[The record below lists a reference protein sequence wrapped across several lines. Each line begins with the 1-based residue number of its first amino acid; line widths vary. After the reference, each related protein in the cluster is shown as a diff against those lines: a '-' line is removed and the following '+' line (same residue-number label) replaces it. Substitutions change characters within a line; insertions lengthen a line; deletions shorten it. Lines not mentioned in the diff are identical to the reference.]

1 MVDLWILS
9 LQIYQE
15 LVPLNLSSFFGL
27 SSFFFY
33 KISLS
38 FNIKWF
44 SFGVYPTNFTY
55 HSFIH
60 VVENEAVLN
69 AVLEIVDFHFLDTH
83 NFLYLYLYECHP
95 DGRTWIVM
103 FVYSFIFH
111 FLPIPYLSF
120 FAFFILLFWS
130 FSVTH
135 LWFISWVCWR
145 CWFLMLI
152 LYSIVFLVWWK

>member
-44 SFGVYPTNFTY
+44 SFVVYPTNFTY

-60 VVENEAVLN
+60 AVENEAVLN
-69 AVLEIVDFHFLDTH
+69 AVLEIVDFHFLDTTIFVSLFVWMSSWWKDLNCH
-83 NFLYLYLYECHP
+83 VCVLFHLSLFTNSLFVLFRILY
-95 DGRTWIVM
+95 IV
-103 FVYSFIFH
+103 I
-111 FLPIPYLSF
+111 
-120 FAFFILLFWS
+120 WS

-145 CWFLMLI
+145 CWLLMLI
-152 LYSIVFLVWWK
+152 LYSIVFLVSWK